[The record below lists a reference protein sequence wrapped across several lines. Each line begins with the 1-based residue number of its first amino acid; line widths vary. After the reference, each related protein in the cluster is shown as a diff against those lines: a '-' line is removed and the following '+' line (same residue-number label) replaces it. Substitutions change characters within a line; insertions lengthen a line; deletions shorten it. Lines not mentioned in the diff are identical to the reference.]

1 MTSAPCQAAAS
12 HQRASWTAQRSSGS
26 SGLAAPSRRRSRRVQ
41 PAPAQ
46 AFFQSLFKEGA
57 LFKDGSLFRDGNSS
71 GPRLAERPLY
81 RPQEMVQM
89 GPFKVSPMGFGTWSW
104 GNQLLWGY
112 DEGMDP
118 ELQEVFNMLVAAGI
132 NLFDTADSYGTGK
145 LNGRS
150 EQLLGRFL
158 SEYPGSAGTAAN
170 VRIATKLAAYP
181 WRLTPQQWVGA
192 CKASLARTGQEKLA
206 LAQLHWSTAK
216 YAPLQ
221 ERLMWDGLVAIY
233 EEGLVDAVG
242 VSNYGPKQLAKIG
255 KYLEKR
261 GVPLAAV
268 QVQYSLL
275 SRGPDQAAVKA
286 ACDDLGVA
294 LIAYSPLA
302 LGMLTGKYSLED
314 PGSLPS
320 GPRGLVFKQVL
331 PGLQPLLQVMGEVA
345 ARRKKTMSQ
354 VAVNWCICQGTVPI
368 PGAKD
373 LQQAKEN
380 LGALG
385 WRLSD
390 GEVRALNEAADRV
403 PRGMVQN
410 IFQTQ

>member
-1 MTSAPCQAAAS
+1 MFGG
-12 HQRASWTAQRSSGS
+12 SSKEDSS
-26 SGLAAPSRRRSRRVQ
+26 SGLV
-41 PAPAQ
+41 
-46 AFFQSLFKEGA
+46 
-57 LFKDGSLFRDGNSS
+57 
-71 GPRLAERPLY
+71 ERPLY
-81 RPQEMVQM
+81 RPQEMQQM

-104 GNQLLWGY
+104 GNKLLWGY
-112 DEGMDP
+112 DESMDT
-118 ELQEVFNMLVAAGI
+118 ELQEVFNVLVASGI

-158 SEYPGSAGTAAN
+158 KEYPGSPQAAAN

-181 WRLTPQQWVGA
+181 WRLAPSQWVGA
-192 CKASLARTGQEKLA
+192 CRASLRRCGVEKLA

-242 VSNYGPKQLAKIG
+242 LSNYGPKQLARIG
-255 KYLEKR
+255 AYLDKR

-275 SRGPDQAAVKA
+275 SRGPEQASVKA

-302 LGMLTGKYSLED
+302 LGMLTGKYSAED
-314 PGSLPS
+314 PGSLPG
-320 GPRGLVFKQVL
+320 GPRGLVFRQAERGPPVL
-331 PGLQPLLQVMGEVA
+331 PGLQPLLEVMGEVA
-345 ARRKKTMSQ
+345 ARRRKTLSQ
-354 VAVNWCICQGTVPI
+354 VAINWCMCQGTVPI

-373 LQQAKEN
+373 LRQATEN

-390 GEVRALNEAADRV
+390 GEVRALSEAADRV
-403 PRGMVQN
+403 PRVMVQN
-410 IFQTQ
+410 IFQTK